1 MQRLGQLGF
10 EKVAMVET
18 AEAGSSNVSG
28 PMSNGAPSAVTN
40 SGQSIRDLTNGQPT
54 RIEMARHNA
63 GDLSLDQGNLDS
75 IRGPVVNGGPMPTV
89 EGPDNTYAALASE
102 AANAVTK
109 ESAARVLRKLS
120 NGRKFSNN
128 RAAYAA
134 AKRLNIH
141 DSSTALFILTKSASV
156 RGKSM
161 TDFLEGMDLRN
172 HNRANYFREMAVSQT
187 SNLLRKY
194 AEAGIIGPMGVGM
207 DGAIQQVET
216 EITRAKDAVEALVR
230 SDQTLPTSNVVMQV
244 AEVSAPAANAAL
256 TEVAEF
262 IAAVGG
268 QVVSPEQAAAMAAMN
283 SGGGM
288 AAGPMPSSP
297 MVGGMPP
304 GAPMPAGAPMAPPAP
319 IPEAAAQPAAD
330 PNAAPPMDP
339 NAAPPAE
346 GGMEVT
352 AHVRNLARE
361 LDELLLKM
369 SADEADLDIVTS
381 VMDTGAKQPSDLVYQ
396 AGKGY
401 DGSAESKPT
410 SSLTSGASNELATQ
424 VSSPGGQAATGQNQL
439 ADHRFANAN
448 DLIARPGSPVDPS
461 TVMGSG
467 GVGATS
473 VNTIQRT
480 RTTDVPT
487 PEYGVQRSNGHTAPI
502 SGNDIGDTI
511 SKIAEI
517 LDAY

>member
-1 MQRLGQLGF
+1 
-10 EKVAMVET
+10 
-18 AEAGSSNVSG
+18 
-28 PMSNGAPSAVTN
+28 
-40 SGQSIRDLTNGQPT
+40 
-54 RIEMARHNA
+54 
-63 GDLSLDQGNLDS
+63 
-75 IRGPVVNGGPMPTV
+75 
-89 EGPDNTYAALASE
+89 
-102 AANAVTK
+102 
-109 ESAARVLRKLS
+109 
-120 NGRKFSNN
+120 
-128 RAAYAA
+128 
-134 AKRLNIH
+134 
-141 DSSTALFILTKSASV
+141 
-156 RGKSM
+156 
-161 TDFLEGMDLRN
+161 
-172 HNRANYFREMAVSQT
+172 
-187 SNLLRKY
+187 
-194 AEAGIIGPMGVGM
+194 
-207 DGAIQQVET
+207 
-216 EITRAKDAVEALVR
+216 
-230 SDQTLPTSNVVMQV
+230 
-244 AEVSAPAANAAL
+244 
-256 TEVAEF
+256 
-262 IAAVGG
+262 
-268 QVVSPEQAAAMAAMN
+268 
-283 SGGGM
+283 
-288 AAGPMPSSP
+288 
-297 MVGGMPP
+297 
-304 GAPMPAGAPMAPPAP
+304 
-319 IPEAAAQPAAD
+319 
-330 PNAAPPMDP
+330 
-339 NAAPPAE
+339 
-346 GGMEVT
+346 MEVT

-361 LDELLLKM
+361 LDDLLLKM